1 MHLASYIGLLDQGSQ
16 TLADSFRQVAQGHR
30 EEADVFHICEQLA
43 AQCDR
48 HREALAPVVA
58 RYGEAQEG
66 EPERLHAEGLSTTRS
81 GGLGLLRDLHDL
93 YMLASYLDIAW
104 TLVGQAG
111 RAARDQELI
120 EIVGGC
126 EGQTSTQLSW
136 LKTRLKQA
144 APQALIVAS

>member
-1 MHLASYIGLLDQGSQ
+1 
-16 TLADSFRQVAQGHR
+16 
-30 EEADVFHICEQLA
+30 
-43 AQCDR
+43 
-48 HREALAPVVA
+48 
-58 RYGEAQEG
+58 
-66 EPERLHAEGLSTTRS
+66 
-81 GGLGLLRDLHDL
+81 
-93 YMLASYLDIAW
+93 MLASYLDIAW